1 MVGVAEVAG
10 GVVEEGGVGADQRVR
25 RWLVVRAGCG
35 GGGGGGG
42 GGRDGGGEGG
52 LETLWVPSDD
62 EAL

>member
-25 RWLVVRAGCG
+25 RWLAVRAGCV
-35 GGGGGGG
+35 GGGGG

-62 EAL
+62 ETL